1 MSLHHGIHDH
11 IGTYLDLYYRKS
23 WTLTLFMQFGDLCL
37 FPQFQT
43 FRCSRSILIRIF
55 SPSRSKKKGAWLLQQ
70 LQNSE
75 RTVFL
80 AVLEA
85 QQREAE
91 EGNRYL
97 LGRTEGAWTESPKLE
112 LPVGIEPFVLLP
124 QAGALLARLELSG
137 NIFKRNAL
145 DTSRADTALPS
156 TQSLRKM
163 PPQTSVADST

>member
-1 MSLHHGIHDH
+1 MSYQLPPGLAGLTQGADANLLRGEDGRMVMLDQNMPGHHA
-11 IGTYLDLYYRKS
+11 
-23 WTLTLFMQFGDLCL
+23 M
-37 FPQFQT
+37 
-43 FRCSRSILIRIF
+43 
-55 SPSRSKKKGAWLLQQ
+55 LLQ

-91 EGNRYL
+91 EDNRYL

-145 DTSRADTALPS
+145 DTSRADRLLCHRHKINGSAIAALWPAP
-156 TQSLRKM
+156 L
-163 PPQTSVADST
+163 PGFGEP

>member
-1 MSLHHGIHDH
+1 
-11 IGTYLDLYYRKS
+11 
-23 WTLTLFMQFGDLCL
+23 MQSGDLCL

-43 FRCSRSILIRIF
+43 SRCSQSILMRIF

-91 EGNRYL
+91 GDNRYL

-145 DTSRADTALPS
+145 DTSRADRLLCHRHKIYERCHRRPVSATRPDPLPACGEPE
-156 TQSLRKM
+156 LNHA
-163 PPQTSVADST
+163 PQFAAAR